1 MSTRVHLAQV
11 MSAILAVAPEASAR
25 EESDGNIVI
34 SLNMQLKDNDYLV
47 PFELEYDL
55 TEEDN

>member
-1 MSTRVHLAQV
+1 